1 MPRTALTTFTSMT
14 SDGRTLTFGTD
25 NTEAMVPID
34 KVDYATMDATSNSP
48 TITVHSREASAT
60 IVYGSVDELAADW
73 GELLELLSRPE
84 DTALRAQVDQ
94 NTADIAANQASI
106 VNLNND
112 LAGMFARLTDLE
124 AHVTVLT
131 ANVNN
136 LGERVTALEAQP

>member
-60 IVYGSVDELAADW
+60 VVYTTRDELAADW

-84 DTALRAQVDQ
+84 DQALRAQVDQ
-94 NTADIAANQASI
+94 NTADIAANQQGI

-112 LAGMFARLTDLE
+112 LAGMFARLSDLE
-124 AHVTVLT
+124 AHVVVLT
-131 ANVNN
+131 ANVNS